1 MATDEPDPPD
11 DAPPTTPGADEPAE
25 PSEPADD
32 AGDGAGDAPPSLS
45 NLRVKDMVNRSRE
58 ELEAELD
65 PATMAELASWFGR
78 PNLSE
83 AREREVPEE
92 LRARAANDLDQFERL
107 GAALGA
113 LEEEDRSDVQARAM
127 AAVQPRMLELFD
139 RHHRAADTIR
149 PARPELQPT
158 IDETLVPASVRA
170 MLPTDD
176 DQPKIGEPR
185 EIEIPRDIANLLE
198 HDNAPQAVLRD
209 LNRPVE
215 EFERRLEPAF
225 PPTPPEQDMT
235 FAIRDAL
242 RWRPEPVPVIEPLM
256 VIRRE
261 WRPFLT
267 QPWAEVVA
275 AAIAARKAEV
285 AEADR
290 IMQAEAEAGIVYR
303 W

>member
-1 MATDEPDPPD
+1 MATDEPDPPE
-11 DAPPTTPGADEPAE
+11 DASPTPPGADEPAE
-25 PSEPADD
+25 PSEAD
-32 AGDGAGDAPPSLS
+32 AGAGDAPAPLS
-45 NLRVKDMVNRSRE
+45 NLRGKDLVNRSRA

-107 GAALGA
+107 GAAMGM

-149 PARPELQPT
+149 PARPELRPT
-158 IDETLVPASVRA
+158 VDETLVPASVRA

-198 HDNAPQAVLRD
+198 QDNAPQAVLRD

-225 PPTPPEQDMT
+225 PPTPPEDDMT

-242 RWRPEPVPVIEPLM
+242 RWRPEPVPVIEPVM
-256 VIRRE
+256 VVRHA
-261 WRPFLT
+261 WRPFLS

-275 AAIAARKAEV
+275 AAVAARKAEV

-290 IMQAEAEAGIVYR
+290 IMQVEAEAGIVYR